1 MPSQSAGDTGGLL
14 SANRLNAGLFAIV
27 ATLWIGA
34 LSSPDLATCA
44 YDRPQW
50 ALGYMTLITGWAGPL
65 MMFWHPSVGMF
76 AWYANV
82 FLLIC
87 MARMIA
93 GRAPRLQHAVPG
105 LMLALTALA
114 PLSFYS
120 EARGQDP
127 LCARGP
133 GFWLWIAAFAV
144 TAAAAVWEGSRWRP
158 LSAQ

>member
-1 MPSQSAGDTGGLL
+1 
-14 SANRLNAGLFAIV
+14 
-27 ATLWIGA
+27 
-34 LSSPDLATCA
+34 
-44 YDRPQW
+44 
-50 ALGYMTLITGWAGPL
+50 

-87 MARMIA
+87 MARMTV
-93 GRAPRLQHAVPG
+93 GRAPRLQHALPG
-105 LMLALTALA
+105 LVLALTALA

-144 TAAAAVWEGSRWRP
+144 TAAAAVWERSRWRP
-158 LSAQ
+158 LSAR